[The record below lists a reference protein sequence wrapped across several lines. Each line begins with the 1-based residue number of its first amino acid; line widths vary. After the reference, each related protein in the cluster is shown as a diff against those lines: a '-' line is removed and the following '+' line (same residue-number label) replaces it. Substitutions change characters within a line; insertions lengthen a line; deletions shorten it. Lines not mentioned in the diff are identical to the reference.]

1 LGPGAELR
9 LVPLPTGETLELA
22 LVPVDEGSEPAVTVA
37 GATSSG
43 AAAGNWVAAAATAT
57 PTPAGFQPAAPAA
70 TVVPLYGCLVAW
82 APARAAVVGPA
93 DRLEHLAAAV
103 GAFAACE
110 ARLRAAEAA
119 TLALLETAEAD
130 AADSGD
136 LDAGSADRRAELAGR
151 YREAVAVSRRLAL
164 LAPAVHAPPLHPPT
178 LASQL
183 GERLRDRTRLA
194 ERHALAVGRAELAER
209 VAEAASQR
217 ALDLG
222 IARRQTALEWAIVVL
237 LVVQTALL
245 VVEIVSRQG
254 AS

>member
-1 LGPGAELR
+1 MIAPDHHATAGARTASEPDPAAAALGPGAELR

-222 IARRQTALEWAIVVL
+222 IAR
-237 LVVQTALL
+237 
-245 VVEIVSRQG
+245 
-254 AS
+254 